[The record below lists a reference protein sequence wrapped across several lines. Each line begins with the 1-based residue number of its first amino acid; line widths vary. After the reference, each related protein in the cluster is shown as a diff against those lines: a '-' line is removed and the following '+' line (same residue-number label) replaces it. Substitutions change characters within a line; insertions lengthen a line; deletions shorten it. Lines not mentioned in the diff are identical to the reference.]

1 MFNLR
6 MFENSLFRGNK
17 HKSLA
22 TIVKREFNY
31 MLYIFNIHRL

>member
-17 HKSLA
+17 HKLLA
-22 TIVKREFNY
+22 TIVKHEFKY
-31 MLYIFNIHRL
+31 MQDIFNIHRL